1 MLLSNMLRALSQ
13 KFNSLFLGIK
23 WRFLGFTAF
32 TPFPC
37 FILRRGVSLYIKTV
51 FHNQNGNRFFTKFYH
66 TTKWKEYYLSSRSFC
81 SKYHMLHLWVYIL
94 LFSLYHSWYF
104 YLCIVVFFLSA
115 AGRQK
120 SVASFWWGRR
130 YIRETARRP
139 SRQTRTVK

>member
-1 MLLSNMLRALSQ
+1 MLRALSQ

-104 YLCIVVFFLSA
+104 YLCIVVFFSISLVN
-115 AGRQK
+115 GNLHF
-120 SVASFWWGRR
+120 VN
-130 YIRETARRP
+130 YIY
-139 SRQTRTVK
+139 TVSYTHLTLPTILLV